1 MCIYDYSRRRR
12 WRYERQTRTIGREE
26 MKMQNGKR
34 LRHIMAGAAV
44 LAGGAWFIGAAPSLV
59 SASEGGFVGGEPLPK
74 ERRQNETGANSRRV
88 DRAEDMI
95 ALLHEGNRIEIEGAK
110 LALEKGQ
117 AERVKNYAILL
128 TKEHQRCDRQIMDY
142 ADQKQFDRRNLEDGE
157 REASDGPLDRLRM
170 RQPQNFD
177 RAFILAM
184 VREHG
189 KMIDALASTMQES
202 RDTDLRRLLTGQLPV
217 LERLKMAGEAI
228 LVRLP
233 ANSEN

>member
-1 MCIYDYSRRRR
+1 
-12 WRYERQTRTIGREE
+12 
-26 MKMQNGKR
+26 MQNAAYGKR
-34 LRHIMAGAAV
+34 LRHIVLWAATLAGSAWFGGASPRLV
-44 LAGGAWFIGAAPSLV
+44 LA
-59 SASEGGFVGGEPLPK
+59 SEAGSVGDEPLPK

-95 ALLHEGNRIEIEGAK
+95 ALLHEGNRMELEGAK

-117 AERVKNYAILL
+117 AERVKNYALLL
-128 TKEHQRCDRQIMDY
+128 TNEHQNCDKQLMDY
-142 ADQKQFDRRNLEDGE
+142 ADQKQFDHRSLEDGQQE
-157 REASDGPLDRLRM
+157 STDGPMERLRV

-189 KMIDALASTMQES
+189 KMIDAVTSTMRES
-202 RDTDLRRLLTGQLPV
+202 RDTDLRRLLAEQLPV
-217 LERLKMAGEAI
+217 LNKLKKVGEAI
-228 LVRLP
+228 LARLP

>member
-1 MCIYDYSRRRR
+1 
-12 WRYERQTRTIGREE
+12 
-26 MKMQNGKR
+26 MQNTTYCRR
-34 LRHIMAGAAV
+34 LRHIVLGAVA
-44 LAGGAWFIGAAPSLV
+44 LAGGAWFLGATPSLV
-59 SASEGGFVGGEPLPK
+59 LASEASSLGGQPLPK

-95 ALLHEGNRIEIEGAK
+95 ALLHEGNQMEIEGAK

-117 AERVKNYAILL
+117 AERVKNYALL
-128 TKEHQRCDRQIMDY
+128 LAAEHQRCDKQLMDY
-142 ADQKQFDRRNLEDGE
+142 ADQKQFDRRNLEDAKQE
-157 REASDGPLDRLRM
+157 ETDGPLERLRV

-189 KMIDALASTMQES
+189 KMIDALTSTMRES
-202 RDTDLRRLLTGQLPV
+202 RDADLRRLLAGQLPV
-217 LERLKMAGEAI
+217 LKKLKRAGEAI
-228 LVRLP
+228 LARLP